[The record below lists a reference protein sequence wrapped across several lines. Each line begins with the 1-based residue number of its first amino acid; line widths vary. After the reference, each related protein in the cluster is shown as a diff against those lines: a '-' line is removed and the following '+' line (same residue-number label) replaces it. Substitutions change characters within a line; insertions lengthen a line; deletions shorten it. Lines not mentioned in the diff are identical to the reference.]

1 MKYEVLGVYLVDFQ
15 KNRGG
20 ELSGKHYYGLILS
33 KMSDKDKTLLVAPM
47 TSKKKGKKYKGGF
60 TIDCTKYQ
68 QNPTYEKAFIKIRK
82 IREIDIRR
90 IYGTKKYT
98 LDEEDT
104 EKLRESMYQ
113 VFKFLK

>member
-1 MKYEVLGVYLVDFQ
+1 
-15 KNRGG
+15 
-20 ELSGKHYYGLILS
+20 
-33 KMSDKDKTLLVAPM
+33 M

-68 QNPTYEKAFIKIRK
+68 QNPTYEKAFIKVRK

-90 IYGTKKYT
+90 IYGNKKYN

-104 EKLRESMYQ
+104 KKLKKSMYE

>member
-20 ELSGKHYYGLILS
+20 ELSGKHYGLILS

-47 TSKKKGKKYKGGF
+47 TSKKKGKKYKGEF
-60 TIDCTKYQ
+60 TIELNKNQ
-68 QNPTYEKAFIKIRK
+68 QNPRYEKAFIKIRK
-82 IREIDIRR
+82 IREIDIKR
-90 IYGTKKYT
+90 IYGIKKYS
-98 LDEEDT
+98 LDNVDLL
-104 EKLRESMYQ
+104 KLNKAMSD